1 MKRIIYFLVK
11 FWEKILIQ
19 EILEKQMVTKFQSW
33 LIGLI
38 ASLCLFNKLQKIMS
52 HDIQDVQKVSRQFKI
67 KYIYNIKCTFW
78 MTFCMSKDKILSGH
92 PISSAQILNK
102 TSNQNVVF
110 TQNLIIKVLYFLI
123 IYAFLPSIHKLINLI
138 IIELFWY

>member
-1 MKRIIYFLVK
+1 
-11 FWEKILIQ
+11 
-19 EILEKQMVTKFQSW
+19 
-33 LIGLI
+33 
-38 ASLCLFNKLQKIMS
+38 
-52 HDIQDVQKVSRQFKI
+52 
-67 KYIYNIKCTFW
+67 